1 MITMTKNERDFLET
15 YRSPQTFEHFEF
27 LLIKAKKILTYLK
40 TQTEAQR
47 PVTIG
52 EACFI
57 SNSGVTQICQKLM
70 KLKVVERVS
79 LGVKVVT
86 ISDYSPFT
94 GNTLN
99 KDIEVEQFGYILTD
113 HNFSFDD

>member
-1 MITMTKNERDFLET
+1 MITMNKNEKAFLMT

-27 LLIKAKKILTYLK
+27 LLEGAKSILAYLK

-52 EACFI
+52 KACFI
-57 SNSGVTQICQKLM
+57 SNSGITQICQKLM

-86 ISDYSPFT
+86 ISDYNPFT

-113 HNFSFDD
+113 RNFSFDD